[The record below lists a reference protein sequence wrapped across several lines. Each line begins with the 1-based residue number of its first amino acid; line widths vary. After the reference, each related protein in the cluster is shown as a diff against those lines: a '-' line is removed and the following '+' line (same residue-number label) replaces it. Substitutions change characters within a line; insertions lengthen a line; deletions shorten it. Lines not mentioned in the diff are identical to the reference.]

1 MSWHHGDWL
10 SFAQAVVSAAAILG
24 AFGVVFLQHHLE
36 AIRRRAAEQAD
47 ARRVLMIAYAFTK
60 KAWIIVSKVSS
71 LLSNPERVA
80 DEADR
85 RKYRSELYQSLEEL
99 NGLPINAL
107 PTAEA
112 AEQIIRARSEL
123 AAACFEAD
131 KPRPNDQA
139 GSLLLGAPWAK
150 WEARL
155 ADVMKILSQERDKF
169 SESK

>member
-10 SFAQAVVSAAAILG
+10 SFAQAAASAAAILG

-36 AIRRRAAEQAD
+36 GIRRRAAEHAD
-47 ARRVLMIAYAFTK
+47 ARRVLTIAYEFTK
-60 KAWIIVSKVSS
+60 KAWIVVSKVSN
-71 LLSNPERVA
+71 LLSNPDRVA
-80 DEADR
+80 DESDWQ
-85 RKYRSELYQSLEEL
+85 KYRSELYQSLEAL
-99 NGLPINAL
+99 NGLPINVL

-123 AAACFEAD
+123 ASACFEAD
-131 KPRPNDQA
+131 KTRANHEA
-139 GSLLLGAPWAK
+139 GSLLLAAPWRK

-169 SESK
+169 PKSK

>member
-10 SFAQAVVSAAAILG
+10 SFAQAAASVAAILG

-36 AIRRRAAEQAD
+36 GIRRRAAEEAD

-60 KAWIIVSKVSS
+60 KAWIAVSNVAR
-71 LLSNPERVA
+71 LLSDPERVA
-80 DEADR
+80 DELDR
-85 RKYRSELYQSLEEL
+85 QKYRSELYQSLEAL
-99 NGLPINAL
+99 NGLPINIL
-107 PTAEA
+107 PTALA

-131 KPRPNDQA
+131 KPHPSNQA
-139 GSLLLGAPWAK
+139 GSPYLGAQWAK

-155 ADVMKILSQERDKF
+155 ADVMKILGKERDRF